1 MSSRSGL
8 LSSSD
13 TARGSSAMPQMG
25 HDPGPLRTICGCMGQ
40 VHSVPGG
47 GGDSAFFGWRY
58 LCGSASRSEEHTSEL
73 QSPMYLVCRRLLEK
87 KQRRAEGRG
96 RRDLH

>member
-1 MSSRSGL
+1 MPSRNTGTVKTRLAQNRRLMSSSSGL

-25 HDPGPLRTICGCMGQ
+25 HDPGPFRTICGCMGQ

-47 GGDSAFFGWRY
+47 GGDSAFFGPRY
-58 LCGSASRSEEHTSEL
+58 LCGSASNFALHLPL
-73 QSPMYLVCRRLLEK
+73 QKPISRPW
-87 KQRRAEGRG
+87 
-96 RRDLH
+96 